1 VKLKAPVGP
10 AGAVT
15 GGPEKAEKRGLA
27 SAGPRVNPYRRKWI
41 TLRLGR
47 KLSPEEIREMLWK
60 LSMKRR
66 VVVDMKRVEQG
77 MCQSCGESY
86 NEKNIFLFSFP
97 LYDVDL

>member
-1 VKLKAPVGP
+1 MK
-10 AGAVT
+10 
-15 GGPEKAEKRGLA
+15 
-27 SAGPRVNPYRRKWI
+27 PYRRKWI

-86 NEKNIFLFSFP
+86 NEKNIFFYLVSRFMM
-97 LYDVDL
+97 

>member
-1 VKLKAPVGP
+1 VK
-10 AGAVT
+10 
-15 GGPEKAEKRGLA
+15 
-27 SAGPRVNPYRRKWI
+27 PYRRKWI

-86 NEKNIFLFSFP
+86 NEKNIFFYLVSRFMM
-97 LYDVDL
+97 

>member
-1 VKLKAPVGP
+1 M
-10 AGAVT
+10 
-15 GGPEKAEKRGLA
+15 
-27 SAGPRVNPYRRKWI
+27 NPYRRKWI
-41 TLRLGR
+41 TLWLGR

-86 NEKNIFLFSFP
+86 NEKYIFI
-97 LYDVDL
+97 